1 MQNMRQFE
9 TPEEAIAPAFLEQ
22 MEQVQR
28 AFADL
33 STYDTRESEAY
44 LAHTDFRGRVVPVD
58 PNVDAQMADHHQQ
71 RQRGLQASGNQYT
84 AIWNSK

>member
-9 TPEEAIAPAFLEQ
+9 TSEEATAPAFFEQ

-33 STYDTRESEAY
+33 STNDTRESEAY
-44 LAHTDFRGRVVPVD
+44 LAHTDSRGRVVPVN
-58 PNVDAQMADHHQQ
+58 PNLDAQMADHHQQ
-71 RQRGLQASGNQYT
+71 RQRNLQASGNQYT
-84 AIWNSK
+84 AIWNSE